1 MNKIETDRI
10 IVNLKNLYEVG
21 NYNAGSHFN
30 LFCDDGFI
38 NTRRFDH
45 WFEV

>member
-21 NYNAGSHFN
+21 NYNAGSHLY
-30 LFCDDGFI
+30 LFCDGGSVLKFKA
-38 NTRRFDH
+38 H
-45 WFEV
+45 S